1 MKTQRF
7 GVSKTLSFLACAL
20 AVLVTTGCERPPVE
34 TVQRGYRGVGQ
45 EQVVNPRLLA
55 GRVEAN
61 LVPAPQPP
69 AAPVPILASA
79 NYPGLKVLGG
89 LTLTE
94 FNRLMAA
101 ISQWVAPPE
110 QGCAYCHNLE
120 NMASYEKYT
129 KTVALSMLRMTQDTN
144 AQWKDHVGDTGVTC
158 WTCHRGNAVP
168 KYVWTSEPFAD
179 QPGGVIPTRQ
189 NLASSTVAYAS
200 LPRDPLT
207 AFLDREDTT
216 ISVVS
221 PNALPTGEPGRK
233 GIKHAEW
240 TYGLMMHLSSSLGV
254 NCTHC
259 HNSRAF
265 YVWEPTRVKAWYAIR
280 HVRKMNRDYIWPLT
294 EVLPAA
300 RKGPAGDPQRIA
312 CSTCHQGV
320 YKPLF
325 GAPMLKD
332 YPALAGPIPVP
343 DSAPGAAPSG
353 VPSAEVSPPPPSSPS
368 GTSHAE
374 GEREPVGRSA
384 GPEPKLT
391 DSSDAAAA
399 VL

>member
-1 MKTQRF
+1 M
-7 GVSKTLSFLACAL
+7 
-20 AVLVTTGCERPPVE
+20 E

-45 EQVVNPRLLA
+45 EQVINPRLLA
-55 GRVEAN
+55 DRLAAN
-61 LVPAPQPP
+61 VVPAAQPP
-69 AAPVPILASA
+69 AAPVPILAGQT
-79 NYPGLKVLGG
+79 YPELKVLGG

-94 FNRLMAA
+94 FNRQMAA
-101 ISQWVAPPE
+101 ITSWVAPPE

-144 AQWKDHVGDTGVTC
+144 SQWKDHVGDTGVTC

-168 KYVWTSEPFAD
+168 KYVWTSEPFKD
-179 QPGGVIPTRQ
+179 QPDGMIPTGQ
-189 NLASSTVAYAS
+189 NRASSTVAYAS

-207 AFLDREDTT
+207 AFLDRADNT

-221 PNALPTGEPGRK
+221 PNALPTGQPERK

-265 YVWEPTRVKAWYAIR
+265 YSWEPTRVKAWYAIR
-280 HVRKMNRDYIWPLT
+280 HVRSINRDYIWPLN
-294 EVLPAA
+294 EVLPAS
-300 RKGPAGDPQRIA
+300 RKGSLGDPKRVA
-312 CSTCHQGV
+312 CNTCHQGV

-332 YPALAGPIPVP
+332 YPALAGPIATSGGVPAAAPAAVVPPAPVVLP
-343 DSAPGAAPSG
+343 PAAAPLPGASRGGGAGGPLDGSK
-353 VPSAEVSPPPPSSPS
+353 
-368 GTSHAE
+368 
-374 GEREPVGRSA
+374 

-391 DSSDAAAA
+391 EAAPEAGA

>member
-1 MKTQRF
+1 MKTQRNP
-7 GVSKTLSFLACAL
+7 VPKTLSVLACGL
-20 AVLVTTGCERPPVE
+20 AVLVVTGCERPPVD

-45 EQVVNPRLLA
+45 EQVVNPRALA
-55 GRVEAN
+55 DRLAAN
-61 LVPAPQPP
+61 AVPAAQPS
-69 AAPVPILASA
+69 AAPVPILAGQT
-79 NYPGLKVLGG
+79 YPQLKVLGG

-94 FNRLMAA
+94 FNRQMAA

-168 KYVWTSEPFAD
+168 KYVWTSEPFKN
-179 QPGGVIPTRQ
+179 QPDGIIPTGQ

-207 AFLDREDTT
+207 AFLDRADNT

-221 PNALPTGEPGRK
+221 PNALPTGEPERK

-265 YVWEPTRVKAWYAIR
+265 YAWEPTRVKAWYAIR
-280 HVRKMNRDYIWPLT
+280 HVRSINRDYIWPLN
-294 EVLPAA
+294 EVLPAS
-300 RKGPAGDPQRIA
+300 RKGPLGDPQRVA

-332 YPALAGPIPVP
+332 YPALAGPIAAPAPAAVP
-343 DSAPGAAPSG
+343 AAVAPPAPAVLPPALLPGASRGGGDGGPLDGAQ
-353 VPSAEVSPPPPSSPS
+353 VPQ
-368 GTSHAE
+368 
-374 GEREPVGRSA
+374 
-384 GPEPKLT
+384 PKLT
-391 DSSDAAAA
+391 EAGAEGGA

>member
-1 MKTQRF
+1 MKTQRIP
-7 GVSKTLSFLACAL
+7 VPKTLSVLACGL
-20 AVLVTTGCERPPVE
+20 AVVLITGCEAPPMDS
-34 TVQRGYRGVGQ
+34 VQRGYRGVGQ
-45 EQVVNPRLLA
+45 EAVINPRILA
-55 GRVEAN
+55 DQVAAN
-61 LVPAPQPP
+61 VVPTPQPP
-69 AAPVPILASA
+69 AAPVPILAGQT
-79 NYPGLKVLGG
+79 YPELKVLGG

-94 FNRLMAA
+94 FNRQMAA
-101 ISQWVAPPE
+101 ISEWVAPPE

-158 WTCHRGNAVP
+158 WTCHRGKAVP
-168 KYVWTSEPFAD
+168 TYVWTSEPFDD
-179 QPGGVIPTRQ
+179 QPSGMIPTRQ
-189 NLASSTVAYAS
+189 NRASALVAYSS

-207 AFLDREDTT
+207 TFLDRTENT

-221 PNALPTGEPGRK
+221 PYALPTGEPGRK

-240 TYGLMMHLSSSLGV
+240 TYGLMMHLSDSLGV
-254 NCTHC
+254 NCTYC

-265 YVWEPTRVKAWYAIR
+265 YSWEPTRVKAWYAIR
-280 HVRKMNRDYIWPLT
+280 HVRKLNQDYIWPLA
-294 EVLPAA
+294 EVLPAS
-300 RKGPAGDPQRIA
+300 RKGPLGDPQRVA

-332 YPALAGPIPVP
+332 YPALAGPI
-343 DSAPGAAPSG
+343 AAPA
-353 VPSAEVSPPPPSSPS
+353 VAVPQAAPPEAAPADAPPPAAAPLPSASQ
-368 GTSHAE
+368 E
-374 GEREPVGRSA
+374 GSEGA
-384 GPEPKLT
+384 QPKLT
-391 DSSDAAAA
+391 EAGETSAA

>member
-1 MKTQRF
+1 MKTQRIP
-7 GVSKTLSFLACAL
+7 VPKTLSVLACGL
-20 AVLVTTGCERPPVE
+20 AVLMVAGCENPPME

-55 GRVEAN
+55 DRLAAN
-61 LVPAPQPP
+61 VVPAAQPP
-69 AAPVPILASA
+69 AAPVPILAGQT
-79 NYPGLKVLGG
+79 YPELKVLGG

-94 FNRLMAA
+94 FNRQMAA
-101 ISQWVAPPE
+101 ITSWVAPPE

-168 KYVWTSEPFAD
+168 KYVWTSEPFQD
-179 QPGGVIPTRQ
+179 QPDGMIPTGQ
-189 NLASSTVAYAS
+189 NRASSTVAYAS

-207 AFLDREDTT
+207 AFLDRADRT

-221 PNALPTGEPGRK
+221 PYALPTGEPGRK

-240 TYGLMMHLSSSLGV
+240 TYGLMMNISSGLGV
-254 NCTHC
+254 NCTYC

-265 YVWEPTRVKAWYAIR
+265 YSWEPTRVKAWYAIR
-280 HVRKMNRDYIWPLT
+280 NVRSINRDYIWPLN
-294 EVLPAA
+294 EVLPAS
-300 RKGPAGDPQRIA
+300 RKGPLGDPQRVA

-332 YPALAGPIPVP
+332 YPALAGPIPAPAPAAVP
-343 DSAPGAAPSG
+343 AAAAPVAPEVLPPAVAPLPGASRG
-353 VPSAEVSPPPPSSPS
+353 
-368 GTSHAE
+368 GE
-374 GEREPVGRSA
+374 GDPLDGA
-384 GPEPKLT
+384 KGPQPKLT
-391 DSSDAAAA
+391 EAGAEAGA